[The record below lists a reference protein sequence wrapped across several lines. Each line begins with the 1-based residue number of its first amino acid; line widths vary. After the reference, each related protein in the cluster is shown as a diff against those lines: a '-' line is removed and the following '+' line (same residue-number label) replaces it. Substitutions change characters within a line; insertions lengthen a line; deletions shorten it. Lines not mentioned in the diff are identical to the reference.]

1 MFDSK
6 GTLSHNA
13 KKREE
18 NMRIKSIHISN
29 LRGIANATVQLDDYT
44 CFVGANGAGKS
55 TVLFALNV
63 FFRDMDAQGN
73 AITSLTAEDFHKRDT
88 SKPVEIIVWFDQLSK
103 EAQDDFKDYFRQDVL
118 IVSAKAVFDEGT
130 GRAEIKQYGQR
141 LAVEAFAEFFRK
153 LGDKVKVDELRT
165 VYAEL
170 AQKFELPKAS
180 TGPAM
185 VDALRAYEAARP
197 GECKLIPS
205 EDQFYGVSK
214 GAGRL
219 QRHIQWVYVPAV
231 KDASSEQS
239 EGKATALGKLLART
253 VRAKVNFTDGIDK
266 LAQQAR
272 DSYQKL
278 LSESQKQLE
287 EVSTALNTR
296 LVQWAHPEA
305 SLKLQWHQEPEK
317 SIKIEEPYAKVLAG
331 EAEFQ
336 GELARFG
343 HGFQRSYLLALLQE
357 LASAGEA
364 DAPTLI
370 LGCEEP
376 ELYQHPPQARHLA
389 SVLQEL
395 AEATSQVLVSTH
407 SPLFV
412 GGESF
417 ESIRLVRRDFITK
430 ASSVKKPDL
439 DVIGK
444 EEARCWGNKPEAAP
458 ATLSRIYQLLQPQ
471 LAEMFFTQRLVLVEG
486 IEDCAYINSWLS
498 LTDRLLELRKRGVH
512 IVAVGGKSELL
523 RPAIM
528 ATHMDVPLFMVF
540 DADGN
545 KIDKAEHKRCHER
558 DNRALLR
565 FVGGD
570 ESALFPTE
578 TVWGKQFVM
587 WPHDLASC
595 VESELLASLGDEGYN
610 EAKDRAHARCGNAGG
625 IKKHTMLI
633 GAKLA
638 YAHSTGGKS
647 DTLDRLCN
655 AILTF

>member
-1 MFDSK
+1 
-6 GTLSHNA
+6 
-13 KKREE
+13 
-18 NMRIKSIHISN
+18 MRIKSIHISN
-29 LRGIANATVQLDDYT
+29 LRAIADATVQLDDYT

-63 FFRDMDAQGN
+63 FFREVDGQGN
-73 AITSLTAEDFHKRDT
+73 AITSLSAEDFHKRDT
-88 SKPVEIIVWFDQLSK
+88 SNPIEITVWFDQLSADAR
-103 EAQDDFKDYFRQDVL
+103 EDFKEYVRQNVL
-118 IVSAKAVFDEGT
+118 VISAKAVFDDQI

-141 LAVEAFAEFFRK
+141 LAMEEFAGFFRK
-153 LGDKVKVDELRT
+153 LGDKAKVEDLRSVYGELS
-165 VYAEL
+165 
-170 AQKFELPKAS
+170 QKFELPKAS
-180 TGPAM
+180 TGNAM
-185 VDALRAYEAARP
+185 VEALRSYEAIRP
-197 GECKLIPS
+197 DVCKLIPS

-214 GAGRL
+214 GTGRL
-219 QRHIQWVYVPAV
+219 QKYIQWVYVPAV

-239 EGKATALGKLLART
+239 EGKATSLGKLLART
-253 VRAKVNFTDGIDK
+253 VRAKVNFTEDVSR

-272 DSYQKL
+272 ETYQQL
-278 LSESQKQLE
+278 LTDSQKQLE

-296 LVQWAHPEA
+296 LMQWAHPEA
-305 SLKLQWHQEPEK
+305 SLTLHWHQDPEK
-317 SIKIEEPYAKVLAG
+317 SVKVEEPYAKVLAG

-357 LASAGEA
+357 LASAGGA
-364 DAPTLI
+364 DGPTLI

-389 SVLQEL
+389 GVLQEL
-395 AEATSQVLVSTH
+395 AGTGSQVLVSTH

-417 ESIRLVRRDFITK
+417 ESVRLVRRDFITK
-430 ASSVKKPDL
+430 SSSVKKPDL
-439 DVIGK
+439 LTIGN
-444 EEARCWGNKPEAAP
+444 EEARCWGNQPEATP

-486 IEDCAYINSWLS
+486 IEDCAYINAWLS
-498 LTDRLLELRKRGVH
+498 LTEQLLEFRRRGIH
-512 IVAVGGKSELL
+512 LVAVGGKSELL
-523 RPAIM
+523 RPAII
-528 ATHMDVPLFMVF
+528 ATHMDVPLFLVF

-545 KIDKAEHKRCHER
+545 KIGREEHKRCHER

-570 ESALFPTE
+570 ENTLFPKE
-578 TVWGKQFVM
+578 TVWRTNYVM
-587 WPHDLASC
+587 WPDDLSSC
-595 VESELLASLGDEGYN
+595 VDSELLESLGEN
-610 EAKDRAHARCGNAGG
+610 AFQEAKDKAHARCGNAGG

-638 YAHSTGGKS
+638 FAHVAGGKS
-647 DTLDRLCN
+647 DSLDRLCK
-655 AILTF
+655 AILAF

>member
-1 MFDSK
+1 
-6 GTLSHNA
+6 
-13 KKREE
+13 
-18 NMRIKSIHISN
+18 MRIKSIHISN
-29 LRGIANATVQLDDYT
+29 LRAIADATVQLDDYT

-63 FFRDMDAQGN
+63 FFREADGQGN
-73 AITSLTAEDFHKRDT
+73 PITSLSAEDFHKRDT
-88 SKPVEIIVWFDQLSK
+88 SKPVEITVWFDQLSA
-103 EAQDDFKDYFRQDVL
+103 EAMEDFKEYVRQNVL
-118 IVSAKAVFDEGT
+118 VVSAKAVFDEQS

-141 LAVEAFAEFFRK
+141 LAMEEFAGFFRK
-153 LGDKVKVDELRT
+153 LGDKAKVEDLRS

-170 AQKFELPKAS
+170 SQKFELPKAS
-180 TGPAM
+180 TGNAM
-185 VDALRAYEAARP
+185 VEALRTYEAARP
-197 GECKLIPS
+197 DNCKLIPS

-214 GAGRL
+214 GTGRL
-219 QRHIQWVYVPAV
+219 QKYIQWVYVPAV
-231 KDASSEQS
+231 KDASTEQS
-239 EGKATALGKLLART
+239 EGKSTSLGKLLART
-253 VRAKVNFTDGIDK
+253 VRAKVNFSEDIGR

-272 DSYQKL
+272 ETYQQL
-278 LSESQKQLE
+278 LTESQKQLE

-296 LVQWAHPEA
+296 LMQWAHPEA
-305 SLKLQWHQEPEK
+305 SLKLQWHQDPEK
-317 SIKIEEPYAKVLAG
+317 SVKVEEPYAKVLAG

-357 LASAGEA
+357 LASAGGT
-364 DAPTLI
+364 DGPTLI

-395 AEATSQVLVSTH
+395 AGTGSQVLVSTH

-417 ESIRLVRRDFITK
+417 EGVRLVRRDFITK
-430 ASSVKKPDL
+430 ASTVKKPDL
-439 DVIGK
+439 TAIGR
-444 EEARCWGNKPEAAP
+444 EEARCWGSQPEATP

-486 IEDCAYINSWLS
+486 IEDCAYINAWLS
-498 LTDRLLELRKRGVH
+498 LTEKLHDFRKRGIH
-512 IVAVGGKSELL
+512 LVAVGGKSELL
-523 RPAIM
+523 RPAII
-528 ATHMDVPLFMVF
+528 ATHMDVPLFLIF

-545 KIDKAEHKRCHER
+545 KIGREEHKRCHER

-570 ESALFPTE
+570 ETTLFPKE
-578 TVWGKQFVM
+578 TVWGAHYVM
-587 WPHDLASC
+587 WPDDLSSC
-595 VESELLASLGDEGYN
+595 VDSELLESLGENAYQ
-610 EAKDRAHARCGNAGG
+610 EAKHKAHARCGNAGG

-638 YAHSTGGKS
+638 FAHAAGGKS
-647 DTLDRLCN
+647 DTLDRLCRS
-655 AILTF
+655 ILTV

>member
-1 MFDSK
+1 
-6 GTLSHNA
+6 
-13 KKREE
+13 
-18 NMRIKSIHISN
+18 MRIKSIHISN
-29 LRGIANATVQLDDYT
+29 LRAIADATVQLDDYT

-63 FFRDMDAQGN
+63 FFRDVDAQGN
-73 AITSLTAEDFHKRDT
+73 AITSLAAEDFHKRDT
-88 SKPVEIIVWFDQLSK
+88 SKPVEITVWFDQLSTEAK
-103 EAQDDFKDYFRQDVL
+103 EDFKDYVRQEMLV
-118 IVSAKAVFDEGT
+118 VSAKAVFDEHS

-141 LAVEAFAEFFRK
+141 LAMEAFSDFFRR
-153 LGDKVKVDELRT
+153 LGDKAKVDELRT

-170 AQKFELPKAS
+170 TQKFELPKAS
-180 TGPAM
+180 TGSGMA
-185 VDALRAYEAARP
+185 DALRAYEAARP
-197 GECKLIPS
+197 NECKLIPS

-214 GAGRL
+214 GTGRL

-231 KDASSEQS
+231 KDASTEQS

-253 VRAKVNFTDGIDK
+253 VRARVNFTDGIGK
-266 LAQQAR
+266 LTQQAR
-272 DSYQKL
+272 DTYQQL
-278 LSESQKQLE
+278 LAESQKQLE
-287 EVSTALNTR
+287 EVSAALNTR
-296 LVQWAHPEA
+296 LMQWAHPEA
-305 SLKLQWHQEPEK
+305 SLKLEWHQDPDK
-317 SIKIEEPYAKVLAG
+317 SIKVEEPYAKVLAG

-357 LASAGEA
+357 LATAGGT
-364 DAPTLI
+364 DAPVLI

-395 AEATSQVLVSTH
+395 ATTGSQVLVSTH

-412 GGESF
+412 AGESF
-417 ESIRLVRRDFITK
+417 KSVRLVRRDFTTK
-430 ASSVKKPDL
+430 ASSVKQPDL
-439 DVIGK
+439 DAIGK
-444 EEARCWGNKPEAAP
+444 EEARCLGTAPEATP
-458 ATLSRIYQLLQPQ
+458 GTLSRIYQLLQPQ

-498 LTDRLLELRKRGVH
+498 LTDQLNEARKRGLH
-512 IVAVGGKSELL
+512 IVAVGGKSELM
-523 RPAIM
+523 RPAII
-528 ATHMDVPLFMVF
+528 ATHMDVPLFLIF

-545 KIDKAEHKRCHER
+545 KIDKDEHKRWHER

-570 ESALFPTE
+570 ENAPFPNE
-578 TVWGKQFVM
+578 PVWGKHFAM
-587 WPHDLASC
+587 WPNDLSFC
-595 VESELLASLGDEGYN
+595 VGAELSQSLGEKAYQ
-610 EAKDRAHARCGNAGG
+610 EANDKAHARCGNAGG

-638 YAHSTGGKS
+638 FAHAAGGRS
-647 DTLDRLCN
+647 NTLDQLCR
-655 AILTF
+655 ALLRF

>member
-1 MFDSK
+1 
-6 GTLSHNA
+6 
-13 KKREE
+13 
-18 NMRIKSIHISN
+18 MRIKSIHISN
-29 LRGIANATVQLDDYT
+29 LRAIADATVQFDDYT

-63 FFRDMDAQGN
+63 FFREVDGQGN
-73 AITSLTAEDFHKRDT
+73 AITSLLAEDFHKRDT
-88 SKPVEIIVWFDQLSK
+88 SKPVEITVWFDQLSA
-103 EAQDDFKDYFRQDVL
+103 EAMEDFKEYVRQNVL
-118 IVSAKAVFDEGT
+118 VVSARAVFDDQS

-141 LAVEAFAEFFRK
+141 LAMEEFAEFFCK
-153 LGDKVKVDELRT
+153 LGDKAKVEDLRS

-170 AQKFELPKAS
+170 SKKFELPKAS
-180 TGPAM
+180 TGNAM
-185 VDALRAYEAARP
+185 VEALRSYEAARP
-197 GECKLIPS
+197 NDCKLIPS

-214 GAGRL
+214 GTGRL
-219 QRHIQWVYVPAV
+219 QKYIQWVYVPAV

-239 EGKATALGKLLART
+239 EGKATSLGKLLART
-253 VRAKVNFTDGIDK
+253 VRAKVNFTEDISK

-272 DSYQKL
+272 ETYQQL
-278 LSESQKQLE
+278 LTESQKELE

-296 LVQWAHPEA
+296 LMQWAHPEA
-305 SLKLQWHQEPEK
+305 SLKLQWHQDHEK
-317 SIKIEEPYAKVLAG
+317 SVKVEEPYAKVLAG

-357 LASAGEA
+357 LASAGGAEG
-364 DAPTLI
+364 PTLI

-389 SVLQEL
+389 GVLQEL
-395 AEATSQVLVSTH
+395 AGAGSQVLISTH

-417 ESIRLVRRDFITK
+417 ESVRLVRRDFNTK
-430 ASSVKKPDL
+430 SSAVKQPDL
-439 DVIGK
+439 VTIGG
-444 EEARCWGNKPEAAP
+444 EEARCWGNQPEATP

-471 LAEMFFTQRLVLVEG
+471 LAEIFFTQRLVLVEG
-486 IEDCAYINSWLS
+486 IEDCAYINAWLS
-498 LTDRLLELRKRGVH
+498 LTEQLLEFRRRGIH
-512 IVAVGGKSELL
+512 LVAVGGKSELL
-523 RPAIM
+523 RPAII
-528 ATHMDVPLFMVF
+528 ATHMDVRLFLIF

-545 KIDKAEHKRCHER
+545 KLGREEHKRCHER

-570 ESALFPTE
+570 ENTLFPKE
-578 TVWGKQFVM
+578 TVWGTQYVM
-587 WPHDLASC
+587 WPDDLSSC
-595 VESELLASLGDEGYN
+595 VDSELLESLGEKAFQ
-610 EAKDRAHARCGNAGG
+610 ESKDKAHARCGNAGG

-638 YAHSTGGKS
+638 FAHAAGGKS
-647 DTLDRLCN
+647 DTLDRLCK
-655 AILTF
+655 AILVF

>member
-1 MFDSK
+1 
-6 GTLSHNA
+6 
-13 KKREE
+13 
-18 NMRIKSIHISN
+18 MRIKAIHISN
-29 LRGIANATVQLDDYT
+29 LRAIADATVRLDDYT

-63 FFRDMDAQGN
+63 FFREVDAQGN

-88 SKPVEIIVWFDQLSK
+88 SKPVEITVWFDQLSEEAK
-103 EAQDDFKDYFRQDVL
+103 EDFKDYFRQDLL
-118 IVSAKAVFDEGT
+118 IVSAKAVFDENT

-141 LAVEAFAEFFRK
+141 LAMEAFAEFFRR
-153 LGDKVKVDELRT
+153 LGDKAKVEELRS

-170 AQKFELPKAS
+170 SKKFEQLPKAS
-180 TGPAM
+180 TGTAM
-185 VDALRAYEAARP
+185 VEALRSYEAARP
-197 GECKLIPS
+197 DECKLIPS

-214 GAGRL
+214 GTGRL
-219 QRHIQWVYVPAV
+219 QKHIQWVYVPAV
-231 KDASSEQS
+231 KDASTEQS

-253 VRAKVNFTDGIDK
+253 VRAKVNFAEGIDR

-272 DSYQKL
+272 DTYQQL
-278 LSESQKQLE
+278 LNESQKQLE

-296 LVQWAHPEA
+296 LMQWAHPEA
-305 SLKLQWHQEPEK
+305 SLKLQWHQDPEK
-317 SIKIEEPYAKVLAG
+317 SIKVEEPYAKVLAG

-357 LASAGEA
+357 LATAGGTEG
-364 DAPTLI
+364 PTLI

-389 SVLQEL
+389 TVLQEL
-395 AEATSQVLVSTH
+395 ATAGSQVLVSTH

-417 ESIRLVRRDFITK
+417 ESVRLVRRDFNTK
-430 ASSVKKPDL
+430 ASSVKQPDL
-439 DVIGK
+439 NVIGN
-444 EEARCWGNKPEAAP
+444 EEARCWGSRPEAAP
-458 ATLSRIYQLLQPQ
+458 ATLSRIHQLLQPQ
-471 LAEMFFTQRLVLVEG
+471 TAEMFFTQRLVLVEG
-486 IEDCAYINSWLS
+486 IEDCAYINTWLS
-498 LTDRLLELRKRGVH
+498 LTEQLLEFRKRGTH
-512 IVAVGGKSELL
+512 IIAVGGKSELL
-523 RPAIM
+523 RPAVI
-528 ATHMDVPLFMVF
+528 ATHMEVPLFLIF
-540 DADGN
+540 DADGD
-545 KIDKAEHKRCHER
+545 KIDKEAHKRCHER

-570 ESALFPTE
+570 EDALFPNE

-595 VESELLASLGDEGYN
+595 VEMELLSSLGDKAFQD
-610 EAKDRAHARCGNAGG
+610 AKDKAHARCGNAGN

-638 YAHSTGGKS
+638 FAHAAGAKS
-647 DTLDRLCN
+647 QTLDQLCR